1 MGKESDLKKLE
12 EMFGMEQ
19 GLDIPMKDRFHKN
32 LTEEEL
38 QNLTEVKNY
47 PAEDT
52 GDKHKPPPHER
63 TDKIIKRVLRLRR
76 K

>member
-1 MGKESDLKKLE
+1 MGKELDLKKLE
-12 EMFGMEQ
+12 EMFGLEQ
-19 GLDIPMKDRFHKN
+19 ELGIPMKDRFHKN

-52 GDKHKPPPHER
+52 GEVE
-63 TDKIIKRVLRLRR
+63 TDIATLEAKIAELKKLV
-76 K
+76 